1 MEDSR
6 PRILAVDDESDMLAT
21 YQSILRKKYSVLT
34 AAGGEQALKIAAAE
48 SLSLVLLDLRMPGQ
62 DGIQVLKKIKKQDA
76 NLDVIMVTASKNVA
90 SAVEAMKLG
99 ALDYLTK
106 PFDVKE
112 LMVLIEKALE
122 KRELIRENLYLRES
136 LKEITSYYDL
146 IGKTPPRKKLYE
158 TIENYARNK
167 KYKGVTL
174 NTFNTYELN
183 IRLIGKRGYEIYD
196 TDKSGK
202 YSSNPKIMFKLIF
215 K

>member
-1 MEDSR
+1 MKVAIINKPTKKDYTEIFKLHNEVFSKFPDYEEYSAEVAFRRMNKDNDSS
-6 PRILAVDDESDMLAT
+6 VFKVSDERDNLIA
-21 YQSILRKKYSVLT
+21 Y
-34 AAGGEQALKIAAAE
+34 ALCYERYKDYYHIWQLGVNEKNRNIGIA
-48 SLSLVLLDLRMPGQ
+48 S
-62 DGIQVLKKIKKQDA
+62 
-76 NLDVIMVTASKNVA
+76 N
-90 SAVEAMKLG
+90 
-99 ALDYLTK
+99 
-106 PFDVKE
+106 
-112 LMVLIEKALE
+112 
-122 KRELIRENLYLRES
+122 
-136 LKEITSYYDL
+136 
-146 IGKTPPRKKLYE
+146 LYE